1 MQPLHR
7 LTQQG
12 RLGRS
17 GWALCRAV
25 AVGLMLAGSGV
36 AGAAGDASRFSDEP
50 GPYLGDDEL
59 PKLTPPIVELGG
71 KFLGPGNIP
80 HGVLLPGGAVW
91 QPQFWV
97 YGTFRSALQSFDND
111 LGTGRS
117 ELVSR
122 LDLFGNLQLSGSERV
137 LIGIRPLND
146 GAQFTGWQ
154 YDPDRQDPFE
164 DHTNADITTLFF
176 EGDFGE
182 LFPALDPTDRH
193 DLDIGFSVGRQQIT
207 FQDGFLINDRLDAIG
222 LTRNNLRFPSMDW
235 LNNLR
240 ITVLYA
246 WDEIDRDDN
255 APDDGARLYALF
267 TQWDTVF
274 GNQFSTTVD
283 LDLALVDGS
292 QGRGDLIAGGI
303 SAVQRLGL
311 VNTTFRFLFSN
322 DIGSDGTGLASSDDG
337 QLFFTEW
344 SITPYHTHNLLY
356 ANAFYGQDNFSSAA
370 RDPLA
375 GGPLGRTGITF
386 AARGIGAFPA
396 PLGNRTDDAWGVALG
411 YQMFW
416 NRNRTQLI
424 VETGRRGQHT
434 VSDNDASAISFRL
447 QQAVG
452 RRVLLQFGG
461 FLGAADTGP
470 DQQGL
475 RAELVV
481 KL

>member
-12 RLGRS
+12 RLGR
-17 GWALCRAV
+17 GRWALCQAV

-111 LGTGRS
+111 LGTGGS

-182 LFPALDPTDRH
+182 LFPALDPTDRR

-240 ITVLYA
+240 VTVLYA
-246 WDEIDRDDN
+246 
-255 APDDGARLYALF
+255 
-267 TQWDTVF
+267 
-274 GNQFSTTVD
+274 
-283 LDLALVDGS
+283 
-292 QGRGDLIAGGI
+292 
-303 SAVQRLGL
+303 
-311 VNTTFRFLFSN
+311 
-322 DIGSDGTGLASSDDG
+322 
-337 QLFFTEW
+337 
-344 SITPYHTHNLLY
+344 
-356 ANAFYGQDNFSSAA
+356 
-370 RDPLA
+370 
-375 GGPLGRTGITF
+375 
-386 AARGIGAFPA
+386 
-396 PLGNRTDDAWGVALG
+396 
-411 YQMFW
+411 
-416 NRNRTQLI
+416 
-424 VETGRRGQHT
+424 
-434 VSDNDASAISFRL
+434 
-447 QQAVG
+447 
-452 RRVLLQFGG
+452 
-461 FLGAADTGP
+461 
-470 DQQGL
+470 
-475 RAELVV
+475 
-481 KL
+481 